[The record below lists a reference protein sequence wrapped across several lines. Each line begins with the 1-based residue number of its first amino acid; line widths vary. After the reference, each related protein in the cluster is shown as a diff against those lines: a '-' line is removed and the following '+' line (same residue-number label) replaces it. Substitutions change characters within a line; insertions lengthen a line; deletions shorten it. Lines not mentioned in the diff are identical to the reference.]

1 VAANIIK
8 CQLKA
13 ITPSDYKVTFS
24 AAQMAQL
31 QQIFPHGVCDFTQ
44 RGVEQTGS
52 IPWASF
58 GPSPVNL
65 VYDITGKLEN

>member
-1 VAANIIK
+1 M
-8 CQLKA
+8 
-13 ITPSDYKVTFS
+13 T

-31 QQIFPHGVCDFTQ
+31 QQLFPSGVCDWSQ
-44 RGVEQTGS
+44 RGVEQTGV

-65 VYDITGKLEN
+65 IYDITGRLDDN